1 MVIPNIQ
8 HLSFIKKI
16 PKSYIGWPK
25 QPQTEKVPNV
35 SKKLNF
41 WWSIPQKGT
50 SIGHLGARDDQTFR
64 IRKFFEEIVL
74 MRPVRLQAP
83 LRSIRL
89 EMFFRPEKSLLRT
102 LELSRILNSIIWAST
117 NITIFWFFEKNLS
130 IFSVWG
136 LPMLLFWNFFDETQM
151 LNIGKHAIYH
161 ECFLMLQNPTK
172 IMIFNLS
179 FCTETPCMRHKKN
192 NVWTF
197 DPINSLLVNFL

>member
-1 MVIPNIQ
+1 MIHSTKRDQ
-8 HLSFIKKI
+8 YWSFGCQGWSDLQNQEVFWGNCAVEASEVAEATKVNKAGDVFQARKI
-16 PKSYIGWPK
+16 AI
-25 QPQTEKVPNV
+25 
-35 SKKLNF
+35 
-41 WWSIPQKGT
+41 
-50 SIGHLGARDDQTFR
+50 
-64 IRKFFEEIVL
+64 
-74 MRPVRLQAP
+74 
-83 LRSIRL
+83 
-89 EMFFRPEKSLLRT
+89 
-102 LELSRILNSIIWAST
+102 ELSRILNSIIWAST